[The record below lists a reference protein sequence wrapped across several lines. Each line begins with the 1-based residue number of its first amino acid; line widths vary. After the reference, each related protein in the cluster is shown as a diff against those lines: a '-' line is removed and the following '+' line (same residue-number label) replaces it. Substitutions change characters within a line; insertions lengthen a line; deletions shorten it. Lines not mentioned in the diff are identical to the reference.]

1 MAKYHIRDFEVLSGV
16 KANTIRMWERRYHLF
31 KPERTDTNI
40 RYYSDE
46 DLVKLLNIALLS
58 NRGYRISELSEK
70 TDSELKKLV
79 EEIIAKENRFKD
91 DYQERFVLSML
102 QMDEEGFTETLEESI
117 RLHGMEN
124 TYAEKV
130 FPFFER
136 IGVLWQ
142 SGAITPVQEHFVSN
156 LLRQKLFSETNKLT
170 YNPEAPVAVAFLPE
184 GEDHELSLLF
194 YTFLLRKEG
203 YKTIYL
209 GASVPVK
216 DVITTLKSHS
226 FEILLTAFIGSI
238 SGLKLRETIEQLT
251 EAFPDKKLLLTG
263 HQLKKI
269 NFPLGDH
276 VTVVSNAKR
285 LYKLLKN

>member
-1 MAKYHIRDFEVLSGV
+1 MAKYHIRDFEVLSGI

-31 KPERTDTNI
+31 NPERTDTNI

-58 NRGYRISELSEK
+58 NRGHRISALAEMS
-70 TDSELKKLV
+70 DQQLKKQV

-102 QMDEEGFTETLEESI
+102 QMDEEGFMETLEESI

-156 LLRQKLFSETNKLT
+156 LLRQKLFSETNTLT

-184 GEDHELSLLF
+184 GENYKLSLLF

-226 FEILLTAFIGSI
+226 FEILLTAFIASI
-238 SGLKLRETIEQLT
+238 SGLKLRETIEQLA
-251 EAFPDKKLLLTG
+251 EAFPDKKILLTG

-269 NFPLGDH
+269 NFPLANH

-285 LYKLLKN
+285 LYKLLKD